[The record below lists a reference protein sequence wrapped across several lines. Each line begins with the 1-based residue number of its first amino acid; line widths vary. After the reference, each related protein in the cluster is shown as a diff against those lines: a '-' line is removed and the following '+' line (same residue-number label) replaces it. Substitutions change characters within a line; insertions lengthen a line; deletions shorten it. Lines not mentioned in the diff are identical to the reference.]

1 MSKTVENPSVAVPVE
16 FVGAATAEE
25 REYALEKI
33 DSLARYAP
41 IRTARVVI
49 LRDGD
54 QFDARRIEARVNVR
68 GDRLFVHAS
77 ARGTTTNEVLDLVRQ
92 RLYQL
97 LTHQRHHSRHAG
109 SRGSALFGRRRES

>member
-1 MSKTVENPSVAVPVE
+1 MSKTVENPSAAEAVE
-16 FVGAATAEE
+16 FVGTTSADE

-41 IRTARVVI
+41 IRNARVVI

-54 QFDARRIEARVNVR
+54 QFDTRWVEARVNVR

-77 ARGTTTNEVLDLVRQ
+77 ARGGTANEALDLVRQ

-97 LTHQRHHSRHAG
+97 LTHQHHHPRHGRP
-109 SRGSALFGRRRES
+109 RGAALFGRRKED

>member
-1 MSKTVENPSVAVPVE
+1 MSKTVENPPVAVPVE
-16 FVGAATAEE
+16 FVGATSAEE
-25 REYALEKI
+25 REYAMEKI
-33 DSLARYAP
+33 DSLAQYAP

-54 QFDARRIEARVNVR
+54 RSDARWIEARVNVR

-77 ARGTTTNEVLDLVRQ
+77 ARGTTTNEALDLVRQ

-97 LTHQRHHSRHAG
+97 LTHQRHHSRHARP
-109 SRGSALFGRRRES
+109 RGSALFGRRKEN

>member
-1 MSKTVENPSVAVPVE
+1 MPQSIENPSTAVSVE
-16 FVGAATAEE
+16 FVGTTSAEE
-25 REYALEKI
+25 REYAVEKI

-49 LRDGD
+49 LKDGD
-54 QFDARRIEARVNVR
+54 PFDARWVEARVNVR

-77 ARGTTTNEVLDLVRQ
+77 ARGATTNEALDLIRQ

-97 LTHQRHHSRHAG
+97 LTHERHRPQHAG
-109 SRGSALFGRRRES
+109 PRGVALFGRRS